1 VKRVIFKSV
10 KIQNFLSVGETPL
23 TLNFQSGISIITGEN
38 RDKGGRNGVGK
49 STIVESLYW
58 CLFGNTM
65 REIKR
70 ERIVHRQSDG
80 NCCVILE
87 FNVVSS
93 NKVNAYTLIRTI
105 SPNSVKLYCNEEDIT
120 LSSMPK
126 TDEKVK
132 ELIGAN
138 EEVFRNAV
146 IMAAN
151 NTLPFM
157 AQKKVDKRKFVE
169 GILQLGI
176 FSEML
181 LQIRL
186 DHNDLKKENDLCS
199 AKFIEKQKNLEI
211 YIKQFQKTENVKIE
225 KIDNL
230 KTKISINKEKIETES
245 KLDLNAL
252 EQEKNDLLN
261 SISKKEQKIKK
272 LEELSLDCSGSSDF
286 LKKQENLSSFKIAQ
300 LKKELEALKEK
311 TQTCPTCKRSYED
324 HDKKHIEELCNDI
337 DVKIKTEEESKKLLT
352 ADIKQKN
359 KDCKDIVE
367 AIKTLNTQIK
377 KDSDSIHN
385 FSIISKEIKHLTD
398 INNSLQKE
406 IEEIQNSKNEFESL
420 ISNIKEEIAEEET
433 KLEDLQ
439 KRISVLEVAKYVV
452 SEEGVK
458 TYIIK
463 KMLVILNSRLNHYLQ
478 ILEAPCKCEFNEV
491 FEETIHDEY
500 GKESSYFN
508 YSAGEQKRIDLAI
521 LFMFQDLL
529 RQQTGTSFSLSMY
542 DELFDSAIDEKGV
555 DKILDI
561 LKDRVE
567 KFQENIY
574 IISHNTHTSKS
585 GVDQIILLE
594 KHNGETKLIE
604 QI

>member
-186 DHNDLKKENDLCS
+186 DHND
-199 AKFIEKQKNLEI
+199 
-211 YIKQFQKTENVKIE
+211 Y
-225 KIDNL
+225 
-230 KTKISINKEKIETES
+230 
-245 KLDLNAL
+245 
-252 EQEKNDLLN
+252 
-261 SISKKEQKIKK
+261 
-272 LEELSLDCSGSSDF
+272 
-286 LKKQENLSSFKIAQ
+286 
-300 LKKELEALKEK
+300 
-311 TQTCPTCKRSYED
+311 
-324 HDKKHIEELCNDI
+324 
-337 DVKIKTEEESKKLLT
+337 
-352 ADIKQKN
+352 
-359 KDCKDIVE
+359 
-367 AIKTLNTQIK
+367 
-377 KDSDSIHN
+377 
-385 FSIISKEIKHLTD
+385 
-398 INNSLQKE
+398 
-406 IEEIQNSKNEFESL
+406 
-420 ISNIKEEIAEEET
+420 
-433 KLEDLQ
+433 
-439 KRISVLEVAKYVV
+439 
-452 SEEGVK
+452 
-458 TYIIK
+458 
-463 KMLVILNSRLNHYLQ
+463 
-478 ILEAPCKCEFNEV
+478 
-491 FEETIHDEY
+491 
-500 GKESSYFN
+500 
-508 YSAGEQKRIDLAI
+508 
-521 LFMFQDLL
+521 
-529 RQQTGTSFSLSMY
+529 
-542 DELFDSAIDEKGV
+542 
-555 DKILDI
+555 
-561 LKDRVE
+561 
-567 KFQENIY
+567 
-574 IISHNTHTSKS
+574 
-585 GVDQIILLE
+585 
-594 KHNGETKLIE
+594 
-604 QI
+604 